1 MRLSVVSTL
10 DKTDVIT
17 RHFLIWQLPAR
28 LKLNTNKCICSA
40 IFNADA
46 YGSKA
51 DADTNWLTPRM
62 HWVHLYL
69 VWFIANILMRNVP
82 CFQLAETGISN
93 LFINLANA
101 STDGLKMLRLANRR
115 RGGKS
120 FKSRTPIY
128 LRRREI
134 IKSHHINIHKTYLS
148 KAMAT
153 MVRVDTNTL
162 KRFEILNKLTKY
174 DLIVQFSESESF
186 QKPLQLFL

>member
-1 MRLSVVSTL
+1 MKKTIIISHHNAQKSVVLSNCKINDMRLSVVSTL

-69 VWFIANILMRNVP
+69 VRFIANILMRNVP
-82 CFQLAETGISN
+82 CFQLAETRISLGQDSN
-93 LFINLANA
+93 LISKKTRVVSLQQVCIP
-101 STDGLKMLRLANRR
+101 KY
-115 RGGKS
+115 
-120 FKSRTPIY
+120 IY
-128 LRRREI
+128 CYSCLI
-134 IKSHHINIHKTYLS
+134 IAAIH
-148 KAMAT
+148 
-153 MVRVDTNTL
+153 
-162 KRFEILNKLTKY
+162 
-174 DLIVQFSESESF
+174 
-186 QKPLQLFL
+186 LQLSDYMAIFFGWNIVI